1 MQADIV
7 TAYGLLA
14 RLHRDNNR
22 LDAARTVG
30 IQALAIA
37 QTQAAANPGDAAWQ
51 HFHLLS
57 HAALGRIA
65 LLSHDVPA
73 ARRSSAAALKI
84 AQREAAS
91 HPDNS
96 LWGEEQFKLWMTF
109 GDIETEARRPQAA
122 RAAYSEA
129 LKKATTPENRQ
140 RANAQLSAVGR
151 RRGR

>member
-1 MQADIV
+1 LR
-7 TAYGLLA
+7 TATASL
-14 RLHRDNNR
+14 
-22 LDAARTVG
+22 VG
-30 IQALAIA
+30 
-37 QTQAAANPGDAAWQ
+37 QTQAAANPADPAWQ

-65 LLSHDVPA
+65 LLSHDIPA
-73 ARRSSAAALKI
+73 ARRFSAAALKI

-96 LWGEEQFKLWMTF
+96 LWGDEQFKLWMTF

-122 RAAYSEA
+122 RAAYTAA
-129 LKKATTPENRQ
+129 LKKAATDPQRQ
-140 RANAQLSAVGR
+140 AAQAQLAAQGR